1 MWDTLLD
8 RQIFAKFR
16 SSRILLKMI
25 FKTFLI
31 FHKIDE
37 SEWRQFGLSVLC
49 ICICLFTF
57 VYLYSCIYICVFV
70 FEYLYLSICNLSICI
85 LVFVFEYLHLCIY
98 ISVFVFVYSHLC
110 ICIWVFVFEYLYLSI
125 YICVFTLV
133 YLYLSTHICV
143 FVFDYLHLCICF
155 CIYIYT
161 NQMRVSEP
169 SEAAAASLALSFT
182 RHRLCAAWAA
192 RSDHLII
199 AHRTNTHSE
208 KTQIT
213 LTNTV
218 RKRTFTRQHCHLR
231 KGFKNP
237 SHGIRPLGKK
247 IMERGV
253 PPPILDGTRKIF
265 AKNSLYCPKTQFL
278 GLFLTPKKNNGKGGY
293 PP

>member
-110 ICIWVFVFEYLYLSI
+110 ICIWLFTFVYLFLYLYLYKPDESEWAVRGGGGI
-125 YICVFTLV
+125 FGSQLHSPPSLCC
-133 YLYLSTHICV
+133 LSCTQWPPNHCSPHKYTFGKNTNHTHKYCKETH
-143 FVFDYLHLCICF
+143 FYKTALPS
-155 CIYIYT
+155 
-161 NQMRVSEP
+161 QERVQKPESRNLP
-169 SEAAAASLALSFT
+169 
-182 RHRLCAAWAA
+182 A
-192 RSDHLII
+192 R
-199 AHRTNTHSE
+199 E
-208 KTQIT
+208 K
-213 LTNTV
+213 NNG
-218 RKRTFTRQHCHLR
+218 
-231 KGFKNP
+231 KG
-237 SHGIRPLGKK
+237 GT
-247 IMERGV
+247 
-253 PPPILDGTRKIF
+253 PPPYWTELEKFSPKIAF
-265 AKNSLYCPKTQFL
+265 IAQKTQFL